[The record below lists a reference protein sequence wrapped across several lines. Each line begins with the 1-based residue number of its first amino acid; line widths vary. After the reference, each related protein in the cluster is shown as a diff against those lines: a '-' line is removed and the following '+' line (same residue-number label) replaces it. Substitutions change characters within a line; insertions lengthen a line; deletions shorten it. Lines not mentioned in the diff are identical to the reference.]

1 MPKKDVSL
9 ENSFQRLE
17 EILGQLESG
26 QLELEKSIQLFEEA
40 MMLSTE
46 CQKQLEALEKRVKV
60 LVEKN
65 GGEYT
70 EEDLQE

>member
-9 ENSFQRLE
+9 ENSFKRLE

-26 QLELEKSIQLFEEA
+26 ELELEKSIQLFEEA
-40 MMLSTE
+40 MTLSTE

-60 LVEKN
+60 LVEKD